1 MGFFVVYKYVLEFSG
16 NKEFIISVLVFFCIN
31 LVLLIVIFWWFLCY
45 EMVGLGLL
53 MVGYFSLIVL
63 FLLLMMVVFFGLIII
78 GGVEKV
84 EIDNIFIE

>member
-1 MGFFVVYKYVLEFSG
+1 
-16 NKEFIISVLVFFCIN
+16 
-31 LVLLIVIFWWFLCY
+31 
-45 EMVGLGLL
+45 MVGLGLL

>member
-1 MGFFVVYKYVLEFSG
+1 
-16 NKEFIISVLVFFCIN
+16 
-31 LVLLIVIFWWFLCY
+31 
-45 EMVGLGLL
+45 MVGLGLL
-53 MVGYFSLIVL
+53 MVGYFSLSVL